1 MGSMLRN
8 LESTGVYWKPVR
20 NLLEGQF
27 EVLLMNAQHIKALLR
42 SVNYA
47 I

>member
-8 LESTGVYWKPVR
+8 LESTYWKPVR